1 MDYFNRTVDD
11 VFSELGTSDRG
22 LGDGEAAMRLIAS
35 GENKLNEPKKQS
47 VIIKFLKQFTDVMVI
62 VLIAAAVISAVI
74 GVVEKQYEDFI
85 DVGIIMFIVVLNA
98 VKGTVQ
104 ESNA

>member
-47 VIIKFLKQFTDVMVI
+47 VIIKFLKEKNNNTINARLHVI
-62 VLIAAAVISAVI
+62 INIC
-74 GVVEKQYEDFI
+74 FI
-85 DVGIIMFIVVLNA
+85 ERWFYFL
-98 VKGTVQ
+98 
-104 ESNA
+104 SNINK